1 MSQISQEPMFIGQ
14 ELLKRGFRQWFLYL
28 FQIVNGSPWK
38 EENIHKKMFKQLQ
51 ECINGNCTRLNF
63 NLSPRSGK
71 CFGKGTL
78 IRMFDGSVKKV
89 EDIVVGDVVMGD
101 DETPRH
107 VLALGHGREEMFKIT
122 HDDGTSF
129 VCNKSHLLVLKN
141 TTNERNM
148 TFGRTRKSY
157 KGIEK
162 IISVGDY
169 INATPNFKKRNKA
182 YKAKCEYCEKELV
195 LDPYM
200 LGIWLG
206 DGDTASSRITNMDS
220 PIIEYIYQWA
230 LEQDN
235 KVRVIKQKKTEC
247 NTYALSADGR
257 DCGLR
262 SLLRK
267 AGVLFHKHIPQA
279 YLTASRSQRLEL
291 LAGLID
297 IDGSVGG
304 NNRVEIMSVRKELA
318 DNYAELARSLGFRA
332 SIHVKVVNNKDYYR
346 VGISGDLSCV
356 PVRVPRK
363 VRLAQTTRK
372 INVLYQSFKVEPLG
386 IDNYYGFVIDGNH
399 KFLLA
404 DYTVVHNTTMS
415 IHLVVYALTVNPKA
429 QVIYTSFNQDLLSQ
443 ISQQVAAIMQ
453 HPVYQAMYPQNRTF
467 KEEVVEVDP
476 VNEFWKD
483 YLIETTGKI
492 KFSSRKIFTPQGG
505 VVLFNSIGSAITGFG
520 AGTRNAKGFSGVLVC
535 FPYDEYVW
543 TENGREKIGDIVEA
557 KKNTRVWSFNIKTGR
572 MELKPVVN
580 WIKNPGDDLLE
591 VSYMGH
597 SFRCTPDHKV
607 FTLNRGYVPAK
618 NLCVDDIPACPADSF
633 DLTHGKSGFV
643 RDYFPAHISVHNQ
656 IKNFF
661 GYSRLLTGKI
671 INALRKT
678 FKAAPASNASKVRN
692 TISSFVSDN
701 RSPLLVRKVGHID
714 KSYCIT
720 VGDNHNFV
728 VGEKQGF
735 IVKNCDDVDKPTDVR
750 SETIRNKT
758 HTYFVETLLTR
769 LNNPNV
775 PIINIQQRLHI
786 DDMSGFLEKEYG
798 FITFKAPLLDENGN
812 CNLGNQYTP
821 ERIKELQINNY
832 VFQAQYQQNPIP
844 LGGSVIKHEYYRY
857 YKDAHDQPY
866 RRIFMTADTANK
878 TKEWND
884 YTAIMVFGLTHNRR
898 LRLLDMVH
906 AKLEIPELQATFET
920 LWDKW
925 RAGIGSCRCSAIYIE
940 DKASGTQVIQMLRRK
955 GGLPIMP
962 VIPEK
967 DKLTRVLDVI
977 PQIAAGNIE
986 LPESDRHPISAEFLA
1001 ESDAFSADGSHIHDD
1016 MVDAMTM
1023 GINQAYSQ
1031 KGYF

>member
-14 ELLKRGFRQWFLYL
+14 ELLKRGFRQWFLYI

-63 NLSPRSGK
+63 NLPPRSGK
-71 CFGKGTL
+71 
-78 IRMFDGSVKKV
+78 
-89 EDIVVGDVVMGD
+89 
-101 DETPRH
+101 
-107 VLALGHGREEMFKIT
+107 
-122 HDDGTSF
+122 
-129 VCNKSHLLVLKN
+129 
-141 TTNERNM
+141 
-148 TFGRTRKSY
+148 
-157 KGIEK
+157 
-162 IISVGDY
+162 
-169 INATPNFKKRNKA
+169 
-182 YKAKCEYCEKELV
+182 
-195 LDPYM
+195 
-200 LGIWLG
+200 
-206 DGDTASSRITNMDS
+206 SS
-220 PIIEYIYQWA
+220 
-230 LEQDN
+230 
-235 KVRVIKQKKTEC
+235 
-247 NTYALSADGR
+247 
-257 DCGLR
+257 
-262 SLLRK
+262 
-267 AGVLFHKHIPQA
+267 
-279 YLTASRSQRLEL
+279 
-291 LAGLID
+291 
-297 IDGSVGG
+297 
-304 NNRVEIMSVRKELA
+304 
-318 DNYAELARSLGFRA
+318 
-332 SIHVKVVNNKDYYR
+332 
-346 VGISGDLSCV
+346 
-356 PVRVPRK
+356 
-363 VRLAQTTRK
+363 
-372 INVLYQSFKVEPLG
+372 
-386 IDNYYGFVIDGNH
+386 
-399 KFLLA
+399 
-404 DYTVVHNTTMS
+404 MS
-415 IHLVVYALTVNPKA
+415 IYLVVYALTINPKA
-429 QVIYTSFNQDLLSQ
+429 QIIYTSFNQDLLSQ

-467 KEEVVEVDP
+467 KEEVVETDP

-520 AGTRNAKGFSGVLVC
+520 AGTRNAKGFSGVEIL
-535 FPYDEYVW
+535 
-543 TENGREKIGDIVEA
+543 
-557 KKNTRVWSFNIKTGR
+557 
-572 MELKPVVN
+572 
-580 WIKNPGDDLLE
+580 DD
-591 VSYMGH
+591 
-597 SFRCTPDHKV
+597 
-607 FTLNRGYVPAK
+607 A
-618 NLCVDDIPACPADSF
+618 
-633 DLTHGKSGFV
+633 
-643 RDYFPAHISVHNQ
+643 
-656 IKNFF
+656 
-661 GYSRLLTGKI
+661 
-671 INALRKT
+671 
-678 FKAAPASNASKVRN
+678 
-692 TISSFVSDN
+692 
-701 RSPLLVRKVGHID
+701 
-714 KSYCIT
+714 
-720 VGDNHNFV
+720 
-728 VGEKQGF
+728 
-735 IVKNCDDVDKPTDVR
+735 DKPTDVR

-844 LGGSVIKHEYYRY
+844 LGGGVIKREWYRY

-884 YTAIMVFGLTHNRR
+884 YTAIMVFGLTQNRR

-920 LWDKW
+920 LWNKW
-925 RAGIGSCRCSAIYIE
+925 HAGIGSCRCSAIYIE

-977 PQIAAGNIE
+977 PQIAAGNVE

-1001 ESDAFSADGSHIHDD
+1001 ESDAFSADDSHLHDD